1 MRKRYIIEESEKER
15 ILEMHKALIQEQNQS
30 LDILSDDG
38 KKNTESNPNEQI
50 LRKAQAAGCL
60 GDKGSFQRNSSGT
73 NTVYRTTTKS
83 GKQVDFYGDMTYKF
97 SDGTSG
103 TWKCDKLTQTTSRE
117 SQKQAYIDKFTGA
130 PYNYVLN
137 VPDINKQK
145 FTELDPVNDLK
156 IPVGVFAV
164 TDKFYLDPSKN
175 KEIKRSSDS
184 TFNDV
189 LENQSIE
196 RGACRKNIED
206 YYKAYKRKNSIVI
219 DAPTFDKA
227 KRIVQAC
234 KDEHYG
240 KWGILGGGMAR
251 GMNWDKIL
259 DTMSGGSGGPLTYGE
274 DSKWKLK

>member
-1 MRKRYIIEESEKER
+1 MKKRHIIEESEKKR
-15 ILEMHKALIQEQNQS
+15 ILEMHRVLVQEQNQS

-60 GDKGSFQRNSSGT
+60 GDKGSFLRNSSGA
-73 NTVYRTTTKS
+73 NTIYRTTTKS

-103 TWKCDKLTQTTSRE
+103 TWKCDKLTQATSHE
-117 SQKQAYIDKFTGA
+117 NQKQEYIDKFTSA

-240 KWGILGGGMAR
+240 KWGVLGGGMAR

-259 DTMSGGSGGPLTYGE
+259 DTMSGGSGGPSTYGE